1 MTYFTETVPAL
12 DRMRAKGFWQDRC
25 GRAGSAAAGGRGRGT
40 APVAYRLRAASD
52 VAHRRHSAVP
62 TAAATVRGVRSRW
75 ACRISAPSRPRL
87 ETTRPDSRAQARTC
101 AGSVR
106 QRSRGARA
114 LGLLWEQDPL
124 DVAEDGA
131 SGVQRTVRV
140 VPNRVT
146 QIGWVASRHCPRGE
160 PVELFYVVL
169 RQQPFGHQPH
179 ESRDVMGAW
188 EIDAPCNQHRLDRLL
203 GRLLCHDAHPPVGRA
218 LPGETLRGVEVL
230 GGVAPPAARRGFR
243 VRLIAHRALARVEVR
258 GGARCPPRPH
268 GGRSRRGRWG

>member
-1 MTYFTETVPAL
+1 MRPRGVGRWRGTGPWNSPRGLPAVCRERRGAPPPL
-12 DRMRAKGFWQDRC
+12 GSPDQPRPSGVCVRG
-25 GRAGSAAAGGRGRGT
+25 GPAGSRRRAVLGWRRRGRT
-40 APVAYRLRAASD
+40 RVP
-52 VAHRRHSAVP
+52 RRGP
-62 TAAATVRGVRSRW
+62 
-75 ACRISAPSRPRL
+75 
-87 ETTRPDSRAQARTC
+87 ARR
-101 AGSVR
+101 SVR

-203 GRLLCHDAHPPVGRA
+203 GRCCAMTHTHLWDVPSP
-218 LPGETLRGVEVL
+218 
-230 GGVAPPAARRGFR
+230 ARRCA
-243 VRLIAHRALARVEVR
+243 VS
-258 GGARCPPRPH
+258 
-268 GGRSRRGRWG
+268 RSSVA